1 MSFKTGSKVILRS
14 NAADMDLGYDIDQI
28 ESGKVY
34 EVAVKK
40 GDIALLITGE
50 NFFDRI
56 AIEIKA
62 LEWA

>member
-1 MSFKTGSKVILRS
+1 M
-14 NAADMDLGYDIDQI
+14 NLGYDIDQI

-56 AIEIKA
+56 AIEVKA
-62 LEWA
+62 LEWAA